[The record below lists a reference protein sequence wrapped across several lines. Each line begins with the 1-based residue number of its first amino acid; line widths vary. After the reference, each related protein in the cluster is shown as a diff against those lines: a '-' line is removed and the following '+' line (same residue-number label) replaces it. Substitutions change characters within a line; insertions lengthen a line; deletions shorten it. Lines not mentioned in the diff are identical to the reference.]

1 MHPIPNLSNRGKN
14 ERHVLSGH
22 RLVTRPRMSS
32 DFYTLL
38 IGPMYAVPFFFI
50 SACFY
55 LRGDIGPRCIIFMKL
70 WSPLSNLHSLSNFAV
85 REFECSLCFFVHCC
99 AKLFPW
105 R

>member
-38 IGPMYAVPFFFI
+38 IGPMYAVPFFLYI
-50 SACFY
+50 S
-55 LRGDIGPRCIIFMKL
+55 LLLSKRGHRT
-70 WSPLSNLHSLSNFAV
+70 SLYNIYETLVA
-85 REFECSLCFFVHCC
+85 FEQPAL
-99 AKLFPW
+99 AE
-105 R
+105 